1 MRFIIPAI
9 LIAVAIG
16 LFTVWTNPT
25 YQGTKALQAQ
35 VAQYDEALDKA
46 QELRKLRDELLN
58 RRNTFSTEDMQK
70 LQRMLPDNVDNIRLI
85 IEINNIAAKHG
96 LALQSVE
103 LGELSDS
110 RTART
115 EFAVGS
121 SGDPVGSVDVSF
133 AVNASY
139 EQFQAFLLDLE
150 HSLRIVDVQ
159 TVEFDASDKAPS
171 TNYGLK
177 IRTYWLH

>member
-9 LIAVAIG
+9 LAAVAIG

-25 YQGTKALQAQ
+25 YQATKGLQAQ
-35 VAQYDEALDKA
+35 VAAYDEALDKA
-46 QELRKLRDELLN
+46 QELRKIRDELLN

-70 LQRMLPDNVDNIRLI
+70 LQHMLPDNVDNIRLV

-110 RTART
+110 RQART

-121 SGDPVGSVDVSF
+121 SGDPVGSVDLAF
-133 AVNASY
+133 TVNATY
-139 EQFQAFLLDLE
+139 DQFNAFLADLE

-159 TVEFDASDKAPS
+159 EIEFTADKAANIAYS
-171 TNYGLK
+171 VK